1 MKMKIR
7 SLGLGFFALTAVFLL
22 TSCAPQNPP
31 PQMANEVA
39 KVRPSAERPND
50 TTQLPVRY
58 QSPSFTVQP
67 ISSSAEFGDMKETVV
82 PVGADFT
89 SSVPVSLRD
98 IIKQLAQMKGMN
110 VSWAND
116 VDQTAT
122 VDVNIRAEED
132 FFKSITNLLR
142 QVDYFQ
148 EVHGNTLVIKHK
160 AVRKYHIAMP
170 FVASKFSTG
179 VGGDVLGSSASGGNM
194 KGKLELTSDG
204 NEFDIWKNIQENLD
218 KVLEIWEAPTPMATP
233 APNAEGKQQTAEKA
247 PPAPSRPPVG
257 KGYYTIDKPIG
268 LITVTAPPSLLD
280 KIDAYINNL
289 KAELYRQVVI
299 EAKIVEVTLNDDNTT
314 GINWEDLLKGSD
326 NAFLNM
332 GIDFQT
338 LNPAY
343 PFYNKFLTINSKG
356 FDVFLD
362 AIQTQGTTNVIANPK
377 ISVMNGQPAIINIG
391 ENVTYIDSVTSAQ
404 NAETRTITYTVNTGT
419 ILSGVVLSVVPT
431 IMEDNEIILSLAPVT
446 SQLQEPIEYRNFGGG
461 NQVGLPRVNVREM
474 NTMVRL
480 KDQEMLVV
488 GGLIDNTD
496 TDNASKIPGLGDI
509 PGLGKLFGTSGKTK
523 QHKELVIFLK
533 PRIVS

>member
-1 MKMKIR
+1 MKIR

-22 TSCAPQNPP
+22 TSCA

-289 KAELYRQVVI
+289 
-299 EAKIVEVTLNDDNTT
+299 
-314 GINWEDLLKGSD
+314 
-326 NAFLNM
+326 
-332 GIDFQT
+332 
-338 LNPAY
+338 
-343 PFYNKFLTINSKG
+343 
-356 FDVFLD
+356 
-362 AIQTQGTTNVIANPK
+362 
-377 ISVMNGQPAIINIG
+377 
-391 ENVTYIDSVTSAQ
+391 
-404 NAETRTITYTVNTGT
+404 
-419 ILSGVVLSVVPT
+419 
-431 IMEDNEIILSLAPVT
+431 
-446 SQLQEPIEYRNFGGG
+446 
-461 NQVGLPRVNVREM
+461 
-474 NTMVRL
+474 
-480 KDQEMLVV
+480 
-488 GGLIDNTD
+488 
-496 TDNASKIPGLGDI
+496 
-509 PGLGKLFGTSGKTK
+509 
-523 QHKELVIFLK
+523 
-533 PRIVS
+533 